1 MSFTAKINQLRKIL
15 GHDEHFQR
23 EKKIPLFHLVVSLIS
38 TFTVTTKKKTIAD
51 AHRHYIHISEENISR
66 SSFWDRLAN
75 PKLLDFLEKTV
86 LNFSF
91 QIQQKALSQL
101 RWLST
106 FTDVFIYD
114 ASPIRLPKSLSDKF
128 PGNRK
133 NHSPACIKFSALYQM
148 SVRGIKWLKLT
159 PQKIHDSQILPD
171 LEQLKGSLFLFDL
184 GYFSHLFLHQLNE
197 ARVWFVCRL
206 KANSIPII
214 TRVVKGVAKRHIGRP
229 LNKKVNLRGDIVEV
243 WAKLM
248 LPGKGFIQ
256 VRLIGFRFP
265 KTKQYRWYA
274 SNLPDTMLLAERIYP
289 IYRLRWQIE
298 LFFKSLKSTLN
309 ADQITSGNENIALS
323 IVYSSILSSL
333 ISSSII
339 IEEAIVFAH
348 IELKSITAQRIL
360 HVFSLFAH
368 NLAQCLISKEFS
380 NVSLRNNLRCLM
392 QLLVCPNRKHRP
404 TSLEIVAMFTS

>member
-1 MSFTAKINQLRKIL
+1 M
-15 GHDEHFQR
+15 
-23 EKKIPLFHLVVSLIS
+23 EK
-38 TFTVTTKKKTIAD
+38 A
-51 AHRHYIHISEENISR
+51 
-66 SSFWDRLAN
+66 
-75 PKLLDFLEKTV
+75 V

-133 NHSPACIKFSALYQM
+133 NHSPACLKFSALYQM

-197 ARVWFVCRL
+197 AGVWFVCRL
-206 KANSIPII
+206 KANSVPII
-214 TRVVKGVAKRHIGRP
+214 TSVVKGIAKRHIGHP
-229 LNKKVNLRGDIVEV
+229 LNENVHLRGDIVEV

-248 LPGKGFIQ
+248 LPGRGFIK

-274 SNLPDTMLLAERIYP
+274 SNLPATMLLAEWIYP

-298 LFFKSLKSTLN
+298 LFFKSLKSALN

-348 IELKSITAQRIL
+348 IELKSITAQRIM

-380 NVSLRNNLRCLM
+380 NVSLRNNLRCLL

>member
-1 MSFTAKINQLRKIL
+1 
-15 GHDEHFQR
+15 
-23 EKKIPLFHLVVSLIS
+23 
-38 TFTVTTKKKTIAD
+38 
-51 AHRHYIHISEENISR
+51 
-66 SSFWDRLAN
+66 
-75 PKLLDFLEKTV
+75 
-86 LNFSF
+86 
-91 QIQQKALSQL
+91 
-101 RWLST
+101 
-106 FTDVFIYD
+106 
-114 ASPIRLPKSLSDKF
+114 
-128 PGNRK
+128 
-133 NHSPACIKFSALYQM
+133 M

-171 LEQLKGSLFLFDL
+171 LEQLKGALFLFDL

-197 ARVWFVCRL
+197 AGVWFVCRL
-206 KANSIPII
+206 KANSAPII
-214 TRVVKGVAKRHIGRP
+214 TRVVKGVAKRHIGLP
-229 LNKKVNLRGDIVEV
+229 LNKKVNLRGDVVEV

-274 SNLPDTMLLAERIYP
+274 SNLPDTMLLAEWIYP

-309 ADQITSGNENIALS
+309 ADQVTSGNENIALS

-368 NLAQCLISKEFS
+368 NLAQCLISKGFS
-380 NVSLRNNLRCLM
+380 NVSLRNNLRCLL